1 MKIFKLPLIAVIL
14 LFAACTSTPGL
25 KNNDDPLVKTLVKS
39 FSDSTTLDTF
49 VVTLTGKKPKD
60 MLLTFKI
67 KNSEGKEIYQQVLKA
82 SALISNYKETLDLGK
97 EKMQHDF
104 MMQELNYFLDEENFL
119 EPALTLEEE
128 PDQYTPDK
136 AFYEE
141 LKGTNLNG
149 FKYRISKE
157 TKIYIAWS
165 EKDKLVKIYYKCC

>member
-1 MKIFKLPLIAVIL
+1 MKIFKLPLIALL
-14 LFAACTSTPGL
+14 LFLAGCTSTPNS
-25 KNNDDPLVKTLVKS
+25 KNDNDPLVKTLVKS

-49 VVTLTGKKPKD
+49 EVTLTGKKPKD

-67 KNSEGKEIYQQVLKA
+67 KTSDGREIYQQVLKA
-82 SALISNYKETLDLGK
+82 SALIKNYKETLDLGK

-104 MMQELNYFLDEENFL
+104 MLQELNFFLDEENFL
-119 EPALTLEEE
+119 EPAVTAEEE
-128 PDQYTPDK
+128 PDQYTPDR

-141 LKGTNLNG
+141 LKGTNING

-165 EKDKLVKIYYKCC
+165 EKDKLVKIYYQCC